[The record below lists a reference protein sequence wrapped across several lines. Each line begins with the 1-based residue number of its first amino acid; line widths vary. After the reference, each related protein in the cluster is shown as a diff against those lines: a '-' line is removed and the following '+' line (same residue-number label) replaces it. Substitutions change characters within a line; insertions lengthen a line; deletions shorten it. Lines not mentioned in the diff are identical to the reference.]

1 MIRLRGVENEASSKN
16 KIVFEPRAGFTRG
29 RGAAP
34 ELEFPLI
41 YGHRC
46 PYCGNVIQALFKAPR
61 TFSLWPYEET
71 VLLSQGEKN
80 SGEIRKVFPDDKT
93 KHGKSLYNMEF
104 SPAEGGSIKLTLA
117 NHLVKH
123 RAMSHREV
131 NGEGLWETGKERP
144 CTKAAIFSLREDL
157 LLKDFLLFSQMVD
170 YEIVKYNLPKIS
182 ELILENDTN
191 FRQVPAIGT
200 APPVILVDRQSFIY
214 GFHYQTRR
222 LMTPHIK
229 QGN

>member
-1 MIRLRGVENEASSKN
+1 MIRLRGVEGQADPKN
-16 KIVFEPRAGFTRG
+16 KIIFEPRGGFTRG

-80 SGEIRKVFPDDKT
+80 SGEIRKVFPDEKT
-93 KHGKSLYNMEF
+93 KHGKTLYNMEF
-104 SPAEGGSIKLTLA
+104 TPAEGGSIKLVLA

-131 NGEGLWETGKERP
+131 NGEGLWTPGMEKP
-144 CTKAAIFSLREDL
+144 CTKGAIFSLREDL
-157 LLKDFLLFSQMVD
+157 LVKDFLLFSQMVD
-170 YEIVKYNLPKIS
+170 YEITKYNTPKVS
-182 ELILENDTN
+182 ELIPENDTN
-191 FRQVPAIGT
+191 FRQVPAIGM

-222 LMTPHIK
+222 LMTNHRK
-229 QGN
+229 AGQ